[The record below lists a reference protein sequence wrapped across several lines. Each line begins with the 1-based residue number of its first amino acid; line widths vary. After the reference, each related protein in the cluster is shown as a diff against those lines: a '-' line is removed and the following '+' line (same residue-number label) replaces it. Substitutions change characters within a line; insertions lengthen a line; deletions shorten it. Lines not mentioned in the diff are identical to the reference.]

1 MVKQS
6 TAWYPGRGSRGTV
19 AEASVFSLVT
29 ELDEILITDQ
39 AEALTTSDQVTSE
52 LVTTAWDPATKTKD
66 AWRSKDGR
74 TTHAERSSSVRNLED
89 GVTARLLENGTA
101 RELEDNL
108 STGLAKTAWEAA

>member
-19 AEASVFSLVT
+19 AEAEVFLLVT
-29 ELDEILITDQ
+29 ELDEVLITDA
-39 AEALTTSDQVTSE
+39 AEELITSDQGISE
-52 LVTTAWDPATKTKD
+52 LVTTAWDTVAKGAD

-89 GVTARLLENGTA
+89 GVTARLLEDGTE
-101 RELEDNL
+101 RLLEDSQ
-108 STGLAKTAWEAA
+108 STSLAKTAWEAA